1 MGLSRSL
8 AQTRNAL
15 SHLRLSPFDTS
26 TPEGRSRERHRR
38 ALLTG
43 ISALLAKVIA
53 VSTSLVTIPM
63 VLHYLGTEQF
73 GLWMTISSVIAILGF
88 ADFGIGNG
96 VLNAVADAYGK
107 DDLEEIRGSIS
118 SAFALLSL
126 IAIALLAMFATIYPL
141 VNWGHFFNLSS
152 QLARREAGPAI
163 AVFFVCFALN
173 VPADLVQRLQLG
185 LQDGYISKL
194 WQLVGSI
201 AGLAGVVLAI
211 HFRLG
216 LPWLLGALA
225 GAPLLVT
232 IANNIAF
239 FGWMRTDLRPSLKL
253 VSGTVARRIA
263 RLGLLFFVLQLV
275 VAIAY
280 SSDNFVVAKLLGPD
294 AVTRY
299 SITAKMFSLISLGLS
314 MFLGPL
320 WPAYGEAASRG
331 DIHWVKQT
339 LVRSTA
345 TAVLIAAA
353 ASAALVTVGP
363 GILRLWVHRPIA
375 PSFML
380 LLGLGVWSVMDA
392 AGQSLAIFMN
402 GTNTIVPQLIVA
414 TLFAA
419 ACLPLKIFFIHRVG
433 VAGVPWATFISY
445 TLLNALPC
453 AFIIPRIVRSLAKR
467 QTGHD
472 RLLVPILP
480 SLPEDGDAI
489 IL

>member
-1 MGLSRSL
+1 MGLSKSL
-8 AQTRNAL
+8 AQTRHAL
-15 SHLRLSPFDTS
+15 SHFRLSPFDTS

-43 ISALLAKVIA
+43 ISALFAKVIA

-96 VLNAVADAYGK
+96 VLNAVADANGQ
-107 DDLEEIRGSIS
+107 DNLEEIRRSIS

-126 IAIALLAMFATIYPL
+126 IAIALLTTFAMLYRL
-141 VNWGHFFNLSS
+141 VDWGHFFNLSS
-152 QLARREAGPAI
+152 QLARREAGPAT

-173 VPADLVQRLQLG
+173 VPADMVQRLQLG
-185 LQDGYISKL
+185 LQEGYISKL

-225 GAPLLVT
+225 GAPLLIT

-239 FGWMRTDLRPSLKL
+239 FGWMRTDLRPNLKL

-263 RLGLLFFVLQLV
+263 RLGLLFFVLQVV
-275 VAIAY
+275 VAVAF
-280 SSDNFVVAKLLGPD
+280 SSDNLIVAKLLGPD

-320 WPAYGEAASRG
+320 WPAYGEAVSRG
-331 DIHWVKQT
+331 DLAWVKRT
-339 LVRSTA
+339 LIWSIAIATLIA
-345 TAVLIAAA
+345 TAGATVLV
-353 ASAALVTVGP
+353 SCGP
-363 GILRLWVHRPIA
+363 VLLRFWVHQRISP
-375 PSFML
+375 PFLL
-380 LLGLGVWSVMDA
+380 LLGLGLWSVMDA
-392 AGQSLAIFMN
+392 AAQSVAMFLNGVNVIFSQA
-402 GTNTIVPQLIVA
+402 VVA
-414 TLFAA
+414 SVFAA
-419 ACLPLKIFFIHRVG
+419 GCLVLKLFFVRRFGLI
-433 VAGVPWATFISY
+433 GVPWATLISY
-445 TLLNALPC
+445 GLLSALPFAILVPRVFSSLRKDPRSRVQNVALLNA
-453 AFIIPRIVRSLAKR
+453 
-467 QTGHD
+467 
-472 RLLVPILP
+472 
-480 SLPEDGDAI
+480 
-489 IL
+489 